1 MSKKIFFISVV
12 DIYDKNGNG
21 GIKGSQRN
29 YELLKVCFG
38 EENVILASFPKEEY
52 TEPPSGAIMFE
63 RTQNNFEYL
72 VAALFGCK
80 VYYPWKEKDVVR
92 FIEKQNIDLLF
103 IDSSIIGRLAC
114 VKRKYKTVVFYH
126 NIETDYAMNKVR
138 NEGLFFLPSYWAS
151 KYNDRC
157 GARADG
163 VICLNE
169 RDSERLYGLFGR
181 KADFLLPV
189 TLKDTFKEER
199 TRFKYKREILFLGSL
214 FSPNQISIEWFMKE
228 VMPKLRDIQLKIVG
242 KGFESKK
249 KEYEKYENVNVI
261 GTVEEPDQYYY
272 QHAAVVLPIRYGAG
286 MKVKTA
292 EAMMFGRRI
301 FASDE
306 ALEGYDVQELPG
318 ITRCNEA
325 DEFAEA
331 INLYF
336 DKEETKPYEPEV
348 RRRFMEKY
356 ETNCLM
362 ERFKDFLNSLLNS

>member
-1 MSKKIFFISVV
+1 
-12 DIYDKNGNG
+12 
-21 GIKGSQRN
+21 
-29 YELLKVCFG
+29 
-38 EENVILASFPKEEY
+38 
-52 TEPPSGAIMFE
+52 
-63 RTQNNFEYL
+63 
-72 VAALFGCK
+72 
-80 VYYPWKEKDVVR
+80 
-92 FIEKQNIDLLF
+92 
-103 IDSSIIGRLAC
+103 
-114 VKRKYKTVVFYH
+114 
-126 NIETDYAMNKVR
+126 
-138 NEGLFFLPSYWAS
+138 
-151 KYNDRC
+151 
-157 GARADG
+157 
-163 VICLNE
+163 
-169 RDSERLYGLFGR
+169 
-181 KADFLLPV
+181 
-189 TLKDTFKEER
+189 
-199 TRFKYKREILFLGSL
+199 
-214 FSPNQISIEWFMKE
+214 MKE
-228 VMPKLRDIQLKIVG
+228 VMPKLRDIQLNIVG